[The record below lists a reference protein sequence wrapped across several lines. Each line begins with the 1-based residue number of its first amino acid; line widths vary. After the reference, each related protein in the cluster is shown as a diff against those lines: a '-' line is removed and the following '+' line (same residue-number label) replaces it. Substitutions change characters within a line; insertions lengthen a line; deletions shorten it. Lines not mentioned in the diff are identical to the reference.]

1 MLDKMKMEKEVL
13 QFWEKEGI
21 YELVQ
26 KKVAGGQDFYFCDG
40 PPYATG
46 EIHPG
51 TAWNKCMKDAVCRYK
66 RTKGFNV
73 RVVPGFDTHGLPIE
87 VKVEQELKLKRKKDI
102 EKIGVPLFIDKCK
115 RFATQHI
122 EVMSRQF
129 KRVGVWMDFDNPYVT
144 YKPEYIE
151 SCWKTLKKA
160 HEMNLLTEGAYVLPY
175 CSRCETTLAN
185 YELEYG
191 EKDDPSIYVK
201 FKLSDSD
208 EYLVIWTTTPWT
220 LVANIA
226 VMVHPTFTYVKAKV
240 NGETWIVA
248 KERLDAVMALS
259 PGKSAVVT
267 GEMSGKKLEGLE
279 YIHPLQAKLGKNIK
293 RKVVLS
299 DEFVTLE
306 DGSGLVHCAPGHG
319 PQDFIIGKRFDLEI
333 FSPVDGTG
341 RFTEEAGDYKG
352 MELSEANKKVI
363 DDLKKEGMLIHAG
376 TVRHRY
382 PHCWRCSTSLIFLTT
397 SQWFIKITDLREKM
411 LNEIERTGWHPPFA
425 KTRFKEFVTT
435 APDWCISRQRY
446 WGTPL
451 PIWRCEKCKKIKV
464 VGSKDELPPLKD
476 LHKPYIDEVTFKC
489 ECGGEMKRVSDIVD
503 VWFDSGNAIW
513 ASLPEKE
520 KERYQQADLILEGK
534 DQTRGWFY
542 SLLGCGVI
550 YRNEIP
556 YKNLLMHGFFV
567 DEKGEKMS
575 KSLGN
580 FVPLEEVVDKYGADS
595 FRLWSLGNTVWDDLK
610 FNWEEI
616 KEAHKTIDILHNISI
631 FLERFSP
638 EKSKESEELEREDK
652 WLISRL
658 NNLVLSCTESF
669 DNYEPHKVVKE
680 IEHFVVEDMSRFY
693 IKLVKRRM
701 KIGRSVPAALST
713 LSHALFTVL
722 KLITPITPFIAERIY
737 SDIYKKHEKEKS
749 ISLFKW
755 PEADR
760 GAIDSILEKQVS
772 IAQEI
777 STAIINARQK
787 GDVKLRW
794 PLEEA
799 VVLTS
804 STEATQAT
812 EILSGIIEVMTNVKK
827 LKIVTTFPS
836 KKKLSI
842 HKGKMGARFKEETN
856 KVIELLEKMP
866 VEQVEGELS
875 KTGKFV
881 LERKYLIDGEVVTID
896 EKAEGHEI
904 ASFSEGKVYLNTKV
918 SKELYEEA
926 MVREVG
932 RRVQMM
938 RKEMGLVEE
947 DKVTVNISTENEL
960 KEMLE
965 KNKEQLAQD
974 VNAKEVTF
982 LKEKGKKWDIEE
994 FELEVSIK
1002 K

>member
-1 MLDKMKMEKEVL
+1 MLDKVKMEKEVL
-13 QFWEKEGI
+13 QFWEKEKV
-21 YELVQ
+21 YDLVQ
-26 KKVAGGQDFYFCDG
+26 KSRAGGQDFYFCDG

-51 TAWNKCMKDAVCRYK
+51 TAWNKCMKDAICRYK
-66 RTKGFNV
+66 RGKGFNV

-115 RFATQHI
+115 RFATQHVD
-122 EVMSRQF
+122 VMAGQF
-129 KRVGVWMDFDNPYVT
+129 RRVGVWMDFENPYIT
-144 YKPEYIE
+144 YKQEYIE

-160 HEMNLLTEGAYVLPY
+160 HELNLLSEGAYVLPY

-201 FKLSDSD
+201 FKLSEGD

-220 LVANIA
+220 LVANMA
-226 VMVHPTFTYVKAKV
+226 VMVHPLFTYVKAKV
-240 NGETWIVA
+240 EGETWIVA
-248 KERLDAVMALS
+248 KDRLDAVMALTH
-259 PGKSAVVT
+259 GKNAVVV
-267 GEMSGKKLEGLE
+267 GEMSGKRLEGLE
-279 YIHPLQAKLGKNIK
+279 YVHPLQSKIGKK
-293 RKVVLS
+293 AVRKVVLS

-341 RFTEEAGDYKG
+341 RFAEEAGEYKG
-352 MELSEANKKVI
+352 IELSEANKRVI
-363 DDLKKEGMLIHAG
+363 DDLKEGGALIHAG

-382 PHCWRCSTSLIFLTT
+382 PHCWRCATPLIFLTT
-397 SQWFIKITDLREKM
+397 SQWFIKISDIRERL
-411 LNEIERTGWHPPFA
+411 LNEIERAAWHPLFA

-451 PIWRCEKCKKIKV
+451 PIWRCEKCKKIRV
-464 VGSKDELPPLKD
+464 IGSRDELPPLKD
-476 LHKPYIDEVTFKC
+476 LHKPFIDEVTFEC
-489 ECGGEMKRVSDIVD
+489 ECGGKMRRVSDIVD
-503 VWFDSGNAIW
+503 VWFDSGNAVW

-520 KERYQQADLILEGK
+520 RERYPQADLIVEGK
-534 DQTRGWFY
+534 DQIRGWFY

-556 YKNLLMHGFFV
+556 YRNLLMHGFFV

-575 KSLGN
+575 KSVGN
-580 FVPLEEVVDKYGADS
+580 FVPLEEVVDKYGADA
-595 FRLWSLGNTVWDDLK
+595 FRLWSLGSTVWDDLK

-616 KEAHKTIDILHNISI
+616 REAHKTIDILHNVSV
-631 FLERFSP
+631 FLERFCP
-638 EKSKESEELEREDK
+638 EKIEATEELEREDR
-652 WLISRL
+652 WFLSRL
-658 NNLVLSCTESF
+658 NNLIILCTEAF
-669 DNYEPHKVVKE
+669 DGYEPHRAVKA

-693 IKLVKRRM
+693 IKLIKRRI

-722 KLITPITPFIAERIY
+722 KLITPITPFMAERIY
-737 SDIYKKHEKEKS
+737 LDLFKKYEKEKS
-749 ISLFKW
+749 VSLFKW

-760 GAIDSILEKQVS
+760 GAVDSMLEKQVS

-787 GDVKLRW
+787 GDIRLRW

-799 VVLTS
+799 VILTS
-804 STEATQAT
+804 STEATKAV
-812 EILSGIIEVMTNVKK
+812 ELLSGIIEVMANVKK
-827 LKIVTTFPS
+827 LRIATKFPS
-836 KKKLSI
+836 KKKLSM
-842 HKGKMGARFKEETN
+842 HKGRMGARFKEETE

-866 VEQVEGELS
+866 VEQVEEELS

-881 LERKYLIDGEVVTID
+881 LERKYLIDAEVAAID
-896 EKAEGHEI
+896 EQAEGYEI
-904 ASFSEGKVYLNTKV
+904 APFSDGKVYLNTKIG
-918 SKELYEEA
+918 KGLYEEA

-938 RKEMGLVEE
+938 RKELGFVEE
-947 DKVTVNISTENEL
+947 DKAVVNISTGDEL
-960 KEMLE
+960 KKILE
-965 KNKEQLAQD
+965 KNKGQLAEE
-974 VNAKEVTF
+974 VNAREVTF
-982 LKEKGKKWDIEE
+982 LKEKGKKWKVEE
-994 FELEVSIK
+994 FELELSVK